1 MQHQDAVRVF
11 VVCLLLTII
20 TFTLASVQRVF
31 VKLSFF
37 VHVSI
42 SISDSNLSLMAE
54 VYERILLLKSGH
66 MPCLPWSS

>member
-1 MQHQDAVRVF
+1 MQHQDVVRVF

-31 VKLSFF
+31 VKLSF

-54 VYERILLLKSGH
+54 VYERIYS
-66 MPCLPWSS
+66 